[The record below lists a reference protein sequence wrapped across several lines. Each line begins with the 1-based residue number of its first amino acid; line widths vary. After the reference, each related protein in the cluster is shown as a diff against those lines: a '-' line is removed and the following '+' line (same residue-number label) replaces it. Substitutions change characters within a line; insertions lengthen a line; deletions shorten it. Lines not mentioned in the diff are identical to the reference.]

1 MEESSLKIEFLHQL
15 NDLIQKDEES
25 WKEII
30 QPINMKE
37 IYIRF
42 KTQSEQI
49 TIKDLQNEIKN
60 LKQEIQIFKQ
70 NDITLEYRLLKL
82 EGINFFKGTR

>member
-1 MEESSLKIEFLHQL
+1 
-15 NDLIQKDEES
+15 
-25 WKEII
+25 
-30 QPINMKE
+30 MKE

-82 EGINFFKGTR
+82 EGINFFKDTR

>member
-1 MEESSLKIEFLHQL
+1 
-15 NDLIQKDEES
+15 
-25 WKEII
+25 
-30 QPINMKE
+30 MKE

>member
-1 MEESSLKIEFLHQL
+1 MILR
-15 NDLIQKDEES
+15 
-25 WKEII
+25 
-30 QPINMKE
+30 P
-37 IYIRF
+37 